1 MRRMCAAVLLVLT
14 GACGRQKTPPAPN
27 QNVRSDMYSLMI
39 QSARFSNPGLSLQLL
54 SDSVTTVLDSV
65 VLTGVDASYTAWKK
79 LVTDGEV
86 NAADRTVISTRT
98 IGDSLILDHGRIVFS
113 RKGMKDTTMEF
124 ASTWRREKAGW
135 RLFLD
140 SVRAQR

>member
-1 MRRMCAAVLLVLT
+1 MRIMCVAAVLVLA
-14 GACGRQKTPPAPN
+14 GACGRQKALPAPN

-54 SDSVTTVLDSV
+54 SDSVTTVLDSA
-65 VLTGVDASYTAWKK
+65 VLSGVDASYTGWKK
-79 LVTDGEV
+79 LVTDGQV
-86 NAADRTVISTRT
+86 TSADRTVTGTRS
-98 IGDSLILDHGRIVFS
+98 IGDSLVLDHGRIVFS
-113 RKGMKDTTMEF
+113 RGGMKDTTMEF